1 VSRSFEEFGFRA
13 EILQAVRDA
22 GYDSCTPIQEKA
34 MGPIMEGR
42 DLTGM
47 AETGSGK
54 TAAFL
59 LPILDRIRLGGDDP
73 RALVVAPTRE
83 LALQVA
89 SEAEKLGKHRG
100 ARIIAVYGGT
110 GLGSQKTQLLAGV
123 DLVVGTPGRLI
134 DFIRQTYL
142 RLSSI
147 RHLVLDEADRMLDM
161 GFIKD
166 IEFIMSKAPMSRQT
180 MLFSATL
187 PAEILRLAQQFMFE
201 PVQVEAEQPT
211 MTARGIAHS
220 VYMADGLPQK
230 LRLLREILR
239 REDPGQALV
248 FVATREM
255 TSEVAEALRR
265 AGISAASISSL
276 LSQTNRE
283 RVMGGFRNGIYPVLV
298 ATDVAGRGLDIE
310 SVSHVFNFDAPG
322 PSAAEADRGPSG
334 LLPPAGERSR
344 CRARRAGRK
353 GTARPQEGRRGG
365 EAPGGPAAAGWPA
378 QPGVRLQ
385 ERLSRREDGKLA
397 ASERRERRAAN
408 RREDRVETPEAAGE
422 TWFPGSTA
430 CPGRA
435 VKRAEARET
444 HDCQRFRCLTPLWT
458 HDIQMPP

>member
-1 VSRSFEEFGFRA
+1 
-13 EILQAVRDA
+13 
-22 GYDSCTPIQEKA
+22 

-59 LPILDRIRLGGDDP
+59 LPILDRIKLGGDDP

-89 SEAEKLGKHRG
+89 SEAEKLGRPRG

-142 RLSSI
+142 RLSSV

-187 PAEILRLAQQFMFE
+187 PVEILRLAQQFMCE

-239 REDPGQALV
+239 REDPRQALV

-265 AGISAASISSL
+265 AGIPAASISSL

-283 RVMGGFRNGIYPVLV
+283 RVMGGFRDGIYPVLV

-310 SVSHVFNFDAPG
+310 SVSHVFNFDVPG
-322 PSAAEADRGPSG
+322 SPDDYLHRVGRTG
-334 LLPPAGERSR
+334 
-344 CRARRAGRK
+344 RAGRR
-353 GTARPQEGRRGG
+353 GRAITLVTPRDRPLLRQIEAHLGFSLQRENGADAETDGQAGRARPTRKKAGEGAKRRTGRPQRGG
-365 EAPGGPAAAGWPA
+365 RSSRASGSRSGSRGGRTGSSRRRKGGSGGPGN
-378 QPGVRLQ
+378 
-385 ERLSRREDGKLA
+385 S
-397 ASERRERRAAN
+397 
-408 RREDRVETPEAAGE
+408 
-422 TWFPGSTA
+422 
-430 CPGRA
+430 
-435 VKRAEARET
+435 
-444 HDCQRFRCLTPLWT
+444 
-458 HDIQMPP
+458 